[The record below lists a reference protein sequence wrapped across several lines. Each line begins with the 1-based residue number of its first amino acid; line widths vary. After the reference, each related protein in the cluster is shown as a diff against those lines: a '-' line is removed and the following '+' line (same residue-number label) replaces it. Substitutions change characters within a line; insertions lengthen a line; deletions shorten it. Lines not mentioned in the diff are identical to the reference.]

1 MSSAIL
7 AFAFSVRVNIS
18 AATWMFKFLDLKKE

>member
-1 MSSAIL
+1 MSSVIL

-18 AATWMFKFLDLKKE
+18 AATGMFKFLDLEKE